1 MTLRVFFLFL
11 ARSPQTYMPSYSTNQ
26 DLGIGDFLRNIS
38 LLYTFPISI
47 GWGRDRGFALSNV
60 HVLTCLP
67 RWDLSNTQ
75 VLTCQPGCQLPM

>member
-38 LLYTFPISI
+38 LLYAYPISI
-47 GWGRDRGFALSNV
+47 GWSNV